1 TSLGENKSV
10 KFTLDDCDYTLTYS
24 VCETTLVVENDV
36 NQLLNEFEKSSAP
49 GVWPNIIKDELI
61 KDIRAIG
68 LCQVK
73 VGNDLFILLF
83 YWFTCFEGQC
93 EILILLI

>member
-1 TSLGENKSV
+1 MLTMTNIKYIRDLFEEKGLSL
-10 KFTLDDCDYTLTYS
+10 
-24 VCETTLVVENDV
+24 
-36 NQLLNEFEKSSAP
+36 
-49 GVWPNIIKDELI
+49 
-61 KDIRAIG
+61 RG

>member
-1 TSLGENKSV
+1 MLNK
-10 KFTLDDCDYTLTYS
+10 Y
-24 VCETTLVVENDV
+24 N
-36 NQLLNEFEKSSAP
+36 
-49 GVWPNIIKDELI
+49 NICILYMVLI
-61 KDIRAIG
+61 IYIIAYLYGIINHDLCQCFICFC

>member
-1 TSLGENKSV
+1 M
-10 KFTLDDCDYTLTYS
+10 
-24 VCETTLVVENDV
+24 
-36 NQLLNEFEKSSAP
+36 A
-49 GVWPNIIKDELI
+49 IIPQIELFDFI
-61 KDIRAIG
+61 S

-93 EILILLI
+93 EIPILLI